1 MSIHIPAN
9 PCTNPITDETAID
22 SISLEGVTTEMSEE
36 QRRLEI
42 GQFLRSRRLRLT
54 PQSAGLQHADFT
66 RRRTKGLRRE
76 EVAALAGIS
85 LPWYTSLEQGRDI
98 HVSDQ
103 VLDSIARVLRLN
115 EDERKHLY
123 LLASPTRIANNR
135 NDEQPAVSDSLTYLL
150 DQMPLCPAYISD
162 GKMNVLAWNELAAS
176 VFGSFESAD
185 SRERNMIWRMF
196 MLPSYRTMFIG
207 WEDLAG
213 SLLGHFRAMY
223 TRHIEDPWYAE
234 FIKEMTEGSTEFSS
248 MWENYVVGCKSQH
261 PRVIAHPRAG
271 LLNLTTLLF
280 PVHDSSCQ
288 FLSVFTP
295 DLQDGSAGRL
305 AKLAEESLSKQTV
318 TV

>member
-1 MSIHIPAN
+1 MSK
-9 PCTNPITDETAID
+9 D
-22 SISLEGVTTEMSEE
+22 
-36 QRRLEI
+36 QRRMEI

-54 PQSAGLQHADFT
+54 PQSVGLQHTEFI

-98 HVSDQ
+98 NVSDQ
-103 VLDSIARVLRLN
+103 VLDSLARVLRLS

-123 LLASPTRIANNR
+123 LLASPSRIANNR
-135 NDEQPAVSDSLTYLL
+135 NDDQFAVSDSLQYLL

-162 GKMNVLAWNELAAS
+162 GKMNVLAWNRLAVS
-176 VFGSFESAD
+176 VFGSFETAD

-234 FIKEMTEGSTEFSS
+234 FIKEMTEGSTVFTA
-248 MWENYVVGCKSQH
+248 MWENYVIGCKSQH
-261 PRVIAHPRAG
+261 PRVIEHPNVG
-271 LLNLTTLLF
+271 LLNLSTHLF
-280 PVHDSSCQ
+280 PVQDSSCQ

-305 AKLAEESLSKQTV
+305 AILEEESLSKETTTV
-318 TV
+318 

>member
-1 MSIHIPAN
+1 MR
-9 PCTNPITDETAID
+9 D
-22 SISLEGVTTEMSEE
+22 E

-42 GQFLRSRRLRLT
+42 GQFLRSRRSRLT
-54 PQSAGLQHADFT
+54 PQSAGLQHTDFA

-85 LPWYTSLEQGRDI
+85 SPWYTSLEQGKDI
-98 HVSDQ
+98 NVSDQ
-103 VLDSIARVLRLN
+103 VLDSLARVLRLN
-115 EDERKHLY
+115 GDERKHLY
-123 LLASPTRIANNR
+123 LLASPTRFANNR
-135 NDEQPAVSDSLTYLL
+135 DGDQPAVSDSLQYLL
-150 DQMPLCPAYISD
+150 DQMPLCPAYIYD
-162 GKMNVLAWNELAAS
+162 GKMNVLAWNRLASS
-176 VFGSFESAD
+176 VFGSFGTAD
-185 SRERNMIWRMF
+185 SRERNLIWRMF
-196 MLPSYRTMFIG
+196 MPPSHRTMFVG

-223 TRHIEDPWYAE
+223 TRHIKDPWYAE
-234 FIKEMTEGSTEFSS
+234 FIKEMTEGAAEFAA
-248 MWENYVVGCKSQH
+248 MWENYEVGCKSQH

-271 LLNLTTLLF
+271 LLNLSTQLF

-305 AKLAEESLSKQTV
+305 ALLAEESLSKQTA